1 MIFTNRSISAMV
13 TPYPPTKVKAN
24 NEDLTVENAELEKLS
39 ALDRIAWAW
48 DRFGEGLIVST
59 SFGLQSAVMLH
70 LVRQVSDR
78 IPVVFVD
85 TGYLFTE
92 TYEYAKTLREKIGF
106 SEKTYSASMSPAN
119 QEALYG
125 KLWEKGKEGMLK
137 YNFINKKEPMER
149 ALGELKA
156 TAWLAGLRRSQSEDR
171 QDRSFAEW
179 QGEILKVYPI
189 LDWDD
194 RKTYQYIP
202 DHDLP
207 YHPLEGVG
215 YDSLG
220 DHHSTE
226 KVSDSGSKEDSRHG
240 GHGRECGLHVDL
252 PEGYDFTV

>member
-1 MIFTNRSISAMV
+1 MV

-39 ALDRIAWAW
+39 ALERIAWAW

-106 SEKTYSASMSPAN
+106 SEKTYSASMSPAY

-179 QGEILKVYPI
+179 QGQILKVYPI

>member
-1 MIFTNRSISAMV
+1 MV
-13 TPYPPTKVKAN
+13 SPSPPTKVKAN

-39 ALDRIAWAW
+39 ALDRVAWAW

-106 SEKTYSASMSPAN
+106 SEKTYSASMSPAY

-179 QGEILKVYPI
+179 QGQILKVYPI